1 MSKGACITKM
11 GTVRNYNTNTIME
24 KNKQEGG
31 GGGEVL
37 RIWNIEYSSFRL

>member
-1 MSKGACITKM
+1 MSKGVCITKM

-31 GGGEVL
+31 RGEVL

>member
-31 GGGEVL
+31 GGEVL

>member
-11 GTVRNYNTNTIME
+11 GTVRNYNTNTIIE

-31 GGGEVL
+31 REVL